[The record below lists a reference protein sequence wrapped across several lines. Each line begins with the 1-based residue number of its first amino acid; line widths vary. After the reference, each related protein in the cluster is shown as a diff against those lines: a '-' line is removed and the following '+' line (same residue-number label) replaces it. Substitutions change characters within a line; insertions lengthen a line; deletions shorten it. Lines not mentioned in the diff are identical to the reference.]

1 MSDFKFKQFEVA
13 QDKSAMK
20 IGTDGVLLGS
30 WSDLENSRNIL
41 DIGCGTGLICLMA
54 AQRNPSSLIT
64 GIELEL
70 NAFKQAT
77 ENCKKSKW
85 SNRISIIYSSLQSFN
100 SSSKFDLIISNPPF
114 FSGSTESEDSKKNL
128 ARNTHTLPF
137 KYLIEK
143 SKVLLDKN
151 GKFIVIIPFASKT
164 KFCDLANNNN
174 LFLNKICFIKGN
186 ISSPIKRIMMKFSFA
201 KSKLIKEELTI
212 EVDRHQYTKEYI
224 SLCKDFY
231 LKM

>member
-54 AQRNPSSLIT
+54 AQRNQSTLIT
-64 GIELEL
+64 GIELEV

-114 FSGSTESEDSKKNL
+114 FSGSTKSEYSERNL

-137 KYLIEK
+137 KCLIEK
-143 SKVLLDKN
+143 SKALLEKN
-151 GKFIVIIPFASKT
+151 GKFIVIIPIASKT

-174 LFLNKICFIKGN
+174 LFLNKICFVKGN
-186 ISSPIKRIMMKFSFA
+186 ISSPIKRIMMEFSFA
-201 KSKLIKEELTI
+201 KSELIKEELTI

>member
-1 MSDFKFKQFEVA
+1 MSDFKFKQFKVA

-20 IGTDGVLLGS
+20 IGTDGVLLGA
-30 WSDLENSRNIL
+30 WSGLENSRNIL

-64 GIELEL
+64 GIELEV

-114 FSGSTESEDSKKNL
+114 FSGSTESEDSERNL

-143 SKVLLDKN
+143 SKALLDKN

-186 ISSPIKRIMMKFSFA
+186 ISSPIKRIMMEFSFA

>member
-1 MSDFKFKQFEVA
+1 MSDFKFKQFKVA

-20 IGTDGVLLGS
+20 IGTDGVLLGA
-30 WSDLENSRNIL
+30 WSGLENSRNIL
-41 DIGCGTGLICLMA
+41 DIGCGAGLICLMA

-64 GIELEL
+64 GIELEV

-77 ENCKKSKW
+77 ENCKNSKW
-85 SNRISIIYSSLQSFN
+85 SNRISIIHSSLQSFN

-114 FSGSTESEDSKKNL
+114 FSGSTKSGDRGRSL
-128 ARNTHTLPF
+128 ARDTHTLPF
-137 KYLIEK
+137 KYLIKK
-143 SKVLLDKN
+143 SKALLDKN

-186 ISSPIKRIMMKFSFA
+186 ISSPIKRIMMDFSFA
-201 KSKLIKEELTI
+201 KSELIKEELTI